1 MPQLPKIRA
10 LALIFS
16 LVLGTFPTPAQAPP
30 ATPPADPGVES
41 GEGRQPDFLAGVNL
55 ALPAPEAFKGWPS
68 DALRSRAYFLPWS
81 PLSFQRAALFGRP
94 VLFVLTVPW
103 NRLAQRMATETL

>member
-1 MPQLPKIRA
+1 MPQLPRIRA

-16 LVLGTFPTPAQAPP
+16 LVLGGFPTPAQESP
-30 ATPPADPGVES
+30 TPPGDTGVES
-41 GEGRQPDFLAGVNL
+41 GEGRQPDYLAGVNL

-81 PLSFQRAALFGRP
+81 PLSFQRAALYGRP

-103 NRLAQRMATETL
+103 NRLAQRMA